1 LSGLKQ
7 LVMPRTKNQVD
18 MVYIRRIKMMS
29 IPFKF
34 RTMRQTTNEV
44 ALLDSGVTKN
54 FLDEEVWR

>member
-34 RTMRQTTNEV
+34 HTMRQTTNEV